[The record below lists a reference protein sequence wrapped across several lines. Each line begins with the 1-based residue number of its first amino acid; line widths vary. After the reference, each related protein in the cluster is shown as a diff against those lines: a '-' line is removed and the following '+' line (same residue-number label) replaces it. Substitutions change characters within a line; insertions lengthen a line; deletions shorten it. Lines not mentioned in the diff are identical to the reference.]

1 MKKKLLALLLA
12 LTMCLCFASCGGSDD
27 ATSDDTS
34 SDTATEQT
42 DETIDTSDD
51 TPTTI
56 TPNPIS
62 DDESEASYDI
72 GLSVKK
78 SFGMSATLKK
88 VSYDDLSSIGS
99 KLESMLESGLSK
111 SGITDFTIS
120 FNDYEDDDS
129 DGIDQLAYVAA
140 FEDDDMEKATVEM
153 GAYHSTTDGN
163 YYQYNAYTSET
174 LDSSTASVKS
184 ILSEIKSAYGVSLSE
199 SKVAAALKE
208 AWTQAE
214 SNEDYYSLYEQA
226 EFAGDGYTDYV
237 TASVD
242 VGYDEEG
249 NMSAYIYVDRE
260 RLYS

>member
-1 MKKKLLALLLA
+1 
-12 LTMCLCFASCGGSDD
+12 MCLCFAGCGGSDD
-27 ATSDDTS
+27 TTTDDTS

-56 TPNPIS
+56 NPNPIT
-62 DDESEASYDI
+62 DDEYEQSYDL
-72 GLSVKK
+72 GLSISK

-111 SGITDFTIS
+111 SGLSDFTIS
-120 FNDYEDDDS
+120 FNEYEDDDS

-140 FEDDDMEKATVEM
+140 FEDDDMEKATIEM
-153 GAYHSTTDGN
+153 GAYHSTTDDN

-184 ILSEIKSAYGVSLSE
+184 IISEIKSAYGITLFE

-208 AWTQAE
+208 AWAQSEE
-214 SNEDYYSLYEQA
+214 SEDYFSLYEQA
-226 EFAGDGYTDYV
+226 EFDGDGYTDYV

-260 RLYS
+260 RMYS

>member
-1 MKKKLLALLLA
+1 MS
-12 LTMCLCFASCGGSDD
+12 LCFAGCGGSDD
-27 ATSDDTS
+27 TTSDDTS

-56 TPNPIS
+56 NPNPIT
-62 DDESEASYDI
+62 DDEYEQSYDL
-72 GLSVKK
+72 GLSISK

-111 SGITDFTIS
+111 SGLSDFTIS
-120 FNDYEDDDS
+120 FNEYEDDDA

-140 FEDDDMEKATVEM
+140 FEDDDMEKATIEM
-153 GAYHSTTDGN
+153 GAYHSTTDDN

-174 LDSSTASVKS
+174 LDSSSASVKS
-184 ILSEIKSAYGVSLSE
+184 IISEIKSAYGITISE

-208 AWTQAE
+208 AWAQSEE
-214 SNEDYYSLYEQA
+214 SEDYFSLYEQA
-226 EFAGDGYTDYV
+226 EFDGDGYTDYV

>member
-12 LTMCLCFASCGGSDD
+12 LSMCLCFAGCGSSDD
-27 ATSDDTS
+27 TASDDTS
-34 SDTATEQT
+34 SDTTAEQA

-56 TPNPIS
+56 TPNPIT
-62 DDESEASYDI
+62 DDESEQSYDL
-72 GLSVKK
+72 GLSISK
-78 SFGMSATLKK
+78 SFGMSPTLKK

-140 FEDDDMEKATVEM
+140 FEDDDMDKATIEM
-153 GAYHSTTDGN
+153 GAYHSTTDDN

-184 ILSEIKSAYGVSLSE
+184 IVSEIKSAYGITLSE

-208 AWTQAE
+208 AWEKSEE
-214 SNEDYYSLYEQA
+214 SEDYFSLYEQA
-226 EFAGDGYTDYV
+226 ELAGDGYTDYV

-260 RLYS
+260 RLYA